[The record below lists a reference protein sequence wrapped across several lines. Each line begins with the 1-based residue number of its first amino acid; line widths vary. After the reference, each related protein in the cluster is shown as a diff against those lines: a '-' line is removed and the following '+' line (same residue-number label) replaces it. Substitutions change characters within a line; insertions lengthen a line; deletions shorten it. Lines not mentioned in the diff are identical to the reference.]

1 MAVLR
6 QWRNWQTH
14 QLEGLAVA
22 IPWRFE
28 SSLPHHLQTLHHFLP
43 RIAARFTANLNLRSR
58 LSRLSTL
65 EFPSE
70 CIGFRGGSCALTRER
85 AKRPA
90 RISRS
95 SHWKENCARRN
106 RNRRRRADY

>member
-28 SSLPHHLQTLHHFLP
+28 SSLPHHFHVLKNLSGNLP
-43 RIAARFTANLNLRSR
+43 RAGSVFVLVTNVGQPFLQDGLILLFDLAEHHAHAIVAHIHDVA
-58 LSRLSTL
+58 
-65 EFPSE
+65 E
-70 CIGFRGGSCALTRER
+70 RG
-85 AKRPA
+85 
-90 RISRS
+90 
-95 SHWKENCARRN
+95 ENCAAVKDAQSYPGACRE
-106 RNRRRRADY
+106 